1 MKRILAIFAILA
13 TLTLSGC
20 GRFTPLSPE
29 LKQDLQNQNGKID
42 DIKNNQN
49 GIMMDLLNMRNQ
61 NDINAR
67 DIQNLQN
74 GLLNYNRNN
83 QNSGVQ
89 ILQGDGALVAV
100 FAVVVIGMLLVLY
113 YRSQALK
120 NQKTAEIM
128 AQQIAN
134 YDDVNLNDNVF
145 VAALN
150 SPVEDQV
157 YHLMI
162 KSQNQYKCHRQRN
175 PATDE

>member
-1 MKRILAIFAILA
+1 MKRILTIFAILT

-20 GRFTPLSPE
+20 GRFSPLSPE
-29 LKQDLQNQNGKID
+29 LKQELQNQNGKID

-49 GIMMDLLNMRNQ
+49 GLMLDLLNLRQQ

-74 GLLNYNRNN
+74 GLINYNKNN

-100 FAVVVIGMLLVLY
+100 FATIVIGMLLVLY

-120 NQKTAEIM
+120 QTKTAEIM

-134 YDDVNLNDNVF
+134 YNDVDLNDNVF
-145 VAALN
+145 MAAMN
-150 SPVEDQV
+150 SNVEDQV
-157 YHLMI
+157 YHLMV
-162 KSQNQYKCHRQRN
+162 KSQNQYKCYRQREQ
-175 PATDE
+175 AADE